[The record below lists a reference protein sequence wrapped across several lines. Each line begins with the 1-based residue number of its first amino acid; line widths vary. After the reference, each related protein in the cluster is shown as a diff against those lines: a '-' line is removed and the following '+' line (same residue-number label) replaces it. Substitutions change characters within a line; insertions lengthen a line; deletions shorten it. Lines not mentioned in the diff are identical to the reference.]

1 MTGLVAHLRTPIPAQ
16 GTSQPQVQD
25 VIHAIESLPEST
37 QAFALSSEL
46 RNHVGDQPAQVEFR
60 TELMQGLGADRVGGM
75 LAAAPQIDG
84 IYSRG
89 VAERAVLA
97 AASTV
102 YSPQEQGQLVHQLGA
117 EQLSGLIAIGVYEAG
132 RPDQDPAWTSQVR
145 DELDGVAQLMGN
157 VHGLPSG
164 SAGRTEMQSAL
175 DSLTSGQE
183 VLLNAIPGAEVAAWM
198 VSRSDADAL
207 KLEFTSQYLAGFRQN
222 LSFTATE
229 ARSVALVLGSMDPP
243 SQSLAPIVT
252 SLDHDQRKAFLAR
265 MMEASYG
272 STPEWETPALFR
284 DDVVQGVVDFMNDV
298 ARLNPATFATPEAAR
313 DFRVQAFRVVTQG
326 LDNDLFDG
334 VQGMKDAVAAM
345 FSADTAGI
353 VHDLSESGNLNQDEE
368 GRDLARFL
376 DEVAFQNT
384 GPSRQWVVD
393 AMNRYLGLGSEQ
405 GVSDVLAAN
414 KGNAGFMAEQ
424 GNRLAR
430 EMGFFM
436 GALYQGSEAALG
448 EIQSEYERQKAVV
461 DILGSIAATAIEA
474 SPVSAA
480 YETIKNGT
488 GGALEVEKVFDWLAE
503 ATLGQA
509 ADASKEGVTRLSDA
523 IISKSWAVFFSD
535 ESLEGADS
543 QELIALY
550 SFINAGVAL
559 GDGKIDPYLRVGG

>member
-132 RPDQDPAWTSQVR
+132 RPDQDPAWTSQIR

-222 LSFTATE
+222 PSFTATE